1 MQDEGRSARSLRAE
15 RDSRGQASTL
25 LAEVDAQVSVEAL
38 RAQHA
43 GVDISQEATYSD
55 RLTREKAVSGPVT
68 RARIISQREKLQFG
82 GGSSGADARLL
93 GLACDGARP
102 R

>member
-15 RDSRGQASTL
+15 RASRRQASTL

-55 RLTREKAVSGPVT
+55 RPTYS
-68 RARIISQREKLQFG
+68 
-82 GGSSGADARLL
+82 
-93 GLACDGARP
+93 
-102 R
+102 